1 MCFPEE
7 EMVYDYRL
15 DDAGASRKD
24 DEEEEEDRKVSDAPG
39 QIVSDQNPVV
49 LVLMVG
55 WCRSPH
61 RCSGSAGWTLQR
73 ASSSPQRQ
81 TTLTSSSPPLTQS
94 ECPSSWINS

>member
-1 MCFPEE
+1 M
-7 EMVYDYRL
+7 YDYRL
-15 DDAGASRKD
+15 DDAGASCKD
-24 DEEEEEDRKVSDAPG
+24 DEEEEDRKVSDADAG

-55 WCRSPH
+55 SCRSPR

-73 ASSSPQRQ
+73 ASSSPPKQ